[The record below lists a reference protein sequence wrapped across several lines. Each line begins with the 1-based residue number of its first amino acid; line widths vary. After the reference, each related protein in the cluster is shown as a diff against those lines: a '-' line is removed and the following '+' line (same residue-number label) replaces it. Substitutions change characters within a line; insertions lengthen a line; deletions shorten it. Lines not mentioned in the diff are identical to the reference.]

1 MAAENDTRQRRLFK
15 NGAYSL
21 LSWLVPLIPT
31 FVVTPIVVKGL
42 GNEIYGVYV
51 VILGFISYFF
61 TFGIGKAAAK
71 YVAEYRASGETEK
84 ISDIIS
90 STIILSGILGA
101 IGTIGIA
108 FFAPFIVA
116 DVLLISEPLQNT
128 AVVALYLACANI
140 LLSMMSQIFQ
150 FVLQGLQRFDRFL
163 LLTNLNSLFISIG
176 SVGLVL
182 NGFGILALLYW
193 TLFAAIVVGI
203 LSFLTA
209 RKLLPEFTFRIT
221 VSREAWNSVWRY
233 SLSII
238 AYQVFGNLLLLFER
252 GWIMRKFGAEALTY
266 YVVPMTLGMYIH
278 LFTSSLVLALFP
290 MFNELL
296 GEKEKLVILYKKSTK
311 LILTLVAFALVSAI
325 VCGRMFLGIWM
336 NEEFSSISYSLLVI
350 HVITFSLL
358 AMMTIVWQ
366 VAESFRFA
374 GLNAVVTLAW
384 MVIAVPLMAVLSSGF
399 NTQGIALARGLGVL
413 VFIPMLLFVE
423 KRFLGG
429 VFWGFW
435 AGTLSRVCF
444 AAAVAATVEWAL
456 MHYFTGR
463 WLLFLVSI
471 TVGFAAYCFTLIAVG
486 YFEKEDRTI
495 LRGILFKS

>member
-1 MAAENDTRQRRLFK
+1 MAGDNETRQRRLAK

-21 LSWLVPLIPT
+21 LSWLAPLIPT
-31 FVVTPIVVKGL
+31 FVVTPIVVKAL
-42 GNEIYGVYV
+42 GNEMYGVYV

-61 TFGIGKAAAK
+61 TFGIGKAASK
-71 YVAEYRASGETEK
+71 YVAEYRASGESEK

-90 STIILSGILGA
+90 STILLSGILGTV
-101 IGTIGIA
+101 GTVGIA
-108 FFAPFIVA
+108 LFARLIVS

-128 AVVALYLACANI
+128 AVIALYLACANI
-140 LLSMMSQIFQ
+140 LLSMLSQIFQ

-163 LLTNLNSLFISIG
+163 LLTNLNSLLISVG
-176 SVGLVL
+176 SVALVL
-182 NGFGILALLYW
+182 NGFGILALLNW
-193 TLFAAIVVGI
+193 TLIAAAVVGI

-209 RKLLPEFTFRIT
+209 RRLLPEYRFRFV
-221 VSREAWNSVWRY
+221 VSRESWNLVWRY
-233 SLSII
+233 SASII

-252 GWIMRKFGAEALTY
+252 GWIMRKFGAEALTF

-278 LFTSSLVLALFP
+278 LFTSSLVLAMFP
-290 MFNELL
+290 VFNELL
-296 GEKEKLVILYKKSTK
+296 REKEKLVTLYKKSTK

-336 NEEFSSISYSLLVI
+336 NEDFASVSYSILVV

-374 GLNAVVTLAW
+374 SLNAIVTLAW
-384 MVIAVPLMAVLSSGF
+384 MATAIPLMAVLSNG
-399 NTQGIALARGLGVL
+399 NDTLGVALGRFFGVL

-429 VFWGFW
+429 VFWSFW
-435 AGTLSRVCF
+435 AGSLLRVLI
-444 AAAVAATVEWAL
+444 AAGAAGAIEWAL
-456 MHYFTGR
+456 LHYFTGR
-463 WLLFLVSI
+463 WSLFLISVSA
-471 TVGFAAYCFTLIAVG
+471 GFAAYCLSLFVIGHIT
-486 YFEKEDRTI
+486 KDDRTI
-495 LRGILFKS
+495 IRGILARS